1 MSFRRRPESSK
12 QQIDSGCRI
21 GVRHDDGF
29 FGFIRDS
36 LMTTALER
44 PISETLV
51 LFTGLSQSSSFPLMS
66 DIVAFHKIVER
77 FYYEN

>member
-1 MSFRRRPESSK
+1 
-12 QQIDSGCRI
+12 
-21 GVRHDDGF
+21 
-29 FGFIRDS
+29 
-36 LMTTALER
+36 MTTALER